1 MERRLL
7 LAIVL
12 TFVVLTAYQWLMP
25 MPQQAPTP
33 PTAAPPTAGTGTTGT
48 ASPAPSNGAS
58 GTSVT
63 PSAAPPASP
72 PAQPAPAVETVRAD
86 TAERTVTVE
95 NGVVRAVFSNR
106 GATLTAW
113 ELLNYQG
120 ADGRAVDLVPQ
131 NVPANQPKPFSLKL
145 DDAAKSAR
153 LNSALFASAASG
165 SNGMFNARS
174 QPVTIAF
181 EYQDAGGLQARK
193 EFVIKPNS
201 YEVAVTAHVTDGGR
215 AVNPF
220 VQWGLGLG
228 DVLATGGG
236 SMFMPLRKAEAIFS
250 IGGDVERIQA
260 ADLSALAQTQGTT
273 QGTPTARYQ
282 GNYEFAGVD
291 THYFISTAVKPGNAE
306 LVYYPLPLPAK
317 TGDTAL
323 TRDYVGYDIRWLSSP
338 NGPTSARFFVGP
350 KHFETLRQTDQDLV
364 RAVWFGMFAFLSV
377 PLLSAL
383 NWVNGFIG
391 NYGWSI
397 IALTF
402 IINAAMFPLRHKS
415 NVSMR
420 KMQEIQPQVK
430 AIQDRYKHLKATD
443 PARQKM
449 NTEMMELYRQKGV
462 NPASGCVP
470 MLLTFPVLL
479 AFYSLLSEAIELRN
493 APFIWWIHDLA
504 APDPYYVTP
513 ILMGASQVLQQ
524 MMMPMTGADPVQQKM
539 MLFMPI
545 LFTFLF
551 LTSPAGLALYWF
563 ASNVLVIGQQVL
575 TNKMI
580 GPPPG
585 AKVNKKLESKN

>member
-12 TFVVLTAYQWLMP
+12 TFVVLTAYQWLVP
-25 MPQQAPTP
+25 MSQPVPAPATQTATPGTAAPAAQQAAPPPAPTP
-33 PTAAPPTAGTGTTGT
+33 TA
-48 ASPAPSNGAS
+48 
-58 GTSVT
+58 VT
-63 PSAAPPASP
+63 PPAAAEMI
-72 PAQPAPAVETVRAD
+72 QTLQAD
-86 TAERTVTVE
+86 SAERTITVD

-106 GATLTAW
+106 GATLAAW
-113 ELLNYQG
+113 ELLNYTG
-120 ADGRAVDLVPQ
+120 VGGKPVDLVPHD
-131 NVPANQPKPFSLKL
+131 VPASQPKPFSLKL
-145 DDAAKSAR
+145 EDGAKSAR
-153 LNSALFASAASG
+153 LNTALFASTSSG
-165 SNGMFNARS
+165 TLEATSA
-174 QPVTIAF
+174 PVTVAF
-181 EYQDAGGLQARK
+181 EYQDAAGLHARK
-193 EFVIKPNS
+193 QFVIEPNS
-201 YEVAVTAHVTDGGR
+201 YVVTMTTQVTDGGR

-220 VQWGLGLG
+220 VQWGPGLG
-228 DVLATGGG
+228 DVIASGGG
-236 SMFMPLRKAEAIFS
+236 SMFMALRKSEAIYS
-250 IGGDVERIQA
+250 VADDVERIQA
-260 ADLSALAQTQGTT
+260 ADLLTT
-273 QGTPTARYQ
+273 PRHKGI
-282 GNYEFAGVD
+282 YEFAGVD
-291 THYFISTAVKPGNAE
+291 THYFISAAVKPGNAE
-306 LVYYPLPLPAK
+306 LEYHPVQVPSTTA
-317 TGDTAL
+317 DAAL
-323 TRDYVGYDIRWLSSP
+323 TRDYVGYDIRVQP
-338 NGPTSARFFVGP
+338 AATGATTMRFFVGP
-350 KHFETLRQTDQDLV
+350 KHFDTLRTTDAALKTDADLV
-364 RAVWFGMFAFLSV
+364 RAVWFGMFAFLCV

-383 NWVNGFIG
+383 NWLNGFIG

-397 IALTF
+397 IALTV

-420 KMQEIQPQVK
+420 KMQAIQPQVK
-430 AIQDRYKHLKATD
+430 AIQDRYKNLKATD

-524 MMMPMTGADPVQQKM
+524 KMMPMTGADPVQQKM

-575 TNKMI
+575 TNRLI
-580 GPPPG
+580 GAPEG
-585 AKVNKKLESKN
+585 AAKAKKLESKT

>member
-12 TFVVLTAYQWLMP
+12 TFVVLTVYQWMVP
-25 MPQQAPTP
+25 MPQPASAPQT
-33 PTAAPPTAGTGTTGT
+33 TA
-48 ASPAPSNGAS
+48 
-58 GTSVT
+58 
-63 PSAAPPASP
+63 PSAAPAAQPSP
-72 PAQPAPAVETVRAD
+72 PTPNAPPTRPQPAVLTPEPVTTVETVRAD
-86 TAERTVTVE
+86 TAERTIAVE

-106 GATLTAW
+106 GATLAAW
-113 ELLNYQG
+113 ELRNYQG
-120 ADGRAVDLVPQ
+120 PDGRAVDLVPHD
-131 NVPANQPKPFSLKL
+131 VPANQPKPFSLKL

-153 LNSALFASAASG
+153 LNTALFATTASG
-165 SNGMFNARS
+165 SNNTLDARS
-174 QPVTIAF
+174 QPVTLTF
-181 EYQDAGGLQARK
+181 EYQDAAGLQARK
-193 EFVIKPNS
+193 EFLIKPNS
-201 YEVAVTAHVTDGGR
+201 YEVALTAHVTDGGR

-236 SMFMPLRKAEAIFS
+236 SMFMPLRKSEAIFS

-260 ADLSALAQTQGTT
+260 ADLTA
-273 QGTPTARYQ
+273 TPRYQ
-282 GNYEFAGVD
+282 GSYEFAGVD
-291 THYFISTAVKPGNAE
+291 THYFISTAVKPGSAE
-306 LVYYPLPLPAK
+306 IVYYPLSVPSK
-317 TGDTAL
+317 TADAAVS
-323 TRDYVGYDIRWLSSP
+323 RDYVGYDIRWLASP
-338 NGPTSARFFVGP
+338 TGPTNARFFVGP
-350 KHFETLRQTDQDLV
+350 KHFETLRQTDPDLV

-383 NWVNGFIG
+383 NWVNGYIG

-585 AKVNKKLESKN
+585 TKVKAESKK

>member
-12 TFVVLTAYQWLMP
+12 TFIVLTAYQWLVP
-25 MPQQAPTP
+25 MSQPVPATQTAPAATP
-33 PTAAPPTAGTGTTGT
+33 VTPDAPAAATEGSTAPP
-48 ASPAPSNGAS
+48 
-58 GTSVT
+58 SVV
-63 PSAAPPASP
+63 PVPERAA
-72 PAQPAPAVETVRAD
+72 AVETVRGD
-86 TAERTVTVE
+86 TAERTITVD

-106 GATLTAW
+106 GAALRAW
-113 ELLNYQG
+113 ELTNYLG
-120 ADGRAVDLVPQ
+120 PDGKPVDLVPHD
-131 NVPANQPKPFSLKL
+131 VPPNQPKPFSLRL
-145 DDAAKSAR
+145 DDAAKTTR
-153 LNSALFASAASG
+153 LNSALFMSDSSG
-165 SNGMFNARS
+165 SLNARNA
-174 QPVTIAF
+174 PVTVAF
-181 EYQDAGGLQARK
+181 EYQDASGLHARK
-193 EFVIKPNS
+193 QFRLAPNS
-201 YEVAVTAHVTDGGR
+201 YEVSVTIHVTDADR
-215 AVNPF
+215 VVNPF
-220 VQWGLGLG
+220 LQLGPGLG

-236 SMFMPLRKAEAIFS
+236 SMFMALRKSEALFS

-260 ADLSALAQTQGTT
+260 ADLSAA
-273 QGTPTARYQ
+273 PRYQ
-282 GNYEFAGVD
+282 GDYEFAGVD
-291 THYFISTAVKPGNAE
+291 THYFISAAVKPGGAE
-306 LVYYPLPLPAK
+306 LAYYPLSIPSTSGGSAVS
-317 TGDTAL
+317 
-323 TRDYVGYDIRWLSSP
+323 RDYVGYDIRSQSSP
-338 NGPTSARFFVGP
+338 DGPATTRFFLGP
-350 KHFETLRQTDQDLV
+350 KHFETLRQTDPDLV
-364 RAVWFGMFAFLSV
+364 RAIWFGMFAFLSV

-397 IALTF
+397 IALTV

-430 AIQDRYKHLKATD
+430 AIQDRYKNLKATD

-504 APDPYYVTP
+504 APDPFYVTP

-524 MMMPMTGADPVQQKM
+524 KLMPMTGADPVQQKM
-539 MLFMPI
+539 MLFMPVV
-545 LFTFLF
+545 FTFLF

-575 TNKMI
+575 TNRII
-580 GPPPG
+580 GAPRVVVREKP
-585 AKVNKKLESKN
+585 KKLESKN

>member
-12 TFVVLTAYQWLMP
+12 TFIVLTVYQWLVP

-33 PTAAPPTAGTGTTGT
+33 QTAAPGA
-48 ASPAPSNGAS
+48 AAPAPQ
-58 GTSVT
+58 TQT
-63 PSAAPPASP
+63 PAPNTSAAPAAAPQTVATPETS
-72 PAQPAPAVETVRAD
+72 PAVETVRAD
-86 TAERTVTVE
+86 TAERTITVE

-106 GATLTAW
+106 GATLAAW
-113 ELLNYQG
+113 ELLSYQG
-120 ADGRAVDLVPQ
+120 PDGRVVDLVPHD
-131 NVPANQPKPFSLKL
+131 VPANQPKPFSLKL

-153 LNSALFASAASG
+153 LNTALFATTASG
-165 SNGMFNARS
+165 TSETLNARS
-174 QPVTIAF
+174 QPVTLAF
-181 EYQDAGGLQARK
+181 EYQDAAGLQARK

-201 YEVAVTAHVTDGGR
+201 YEIAITAHVTDGGR

-236 SMFMPLRKAEAIFS
+236 SMFMPLRKSEAIFAVA
-250 IGGDVERIQA
+250 GDVERIQA
-260 ADLSALAQTQGTT
+260 ADLTT
-273 QGTPTARYQ
+273 TPRYQ

-291 THYFISTAVKPGNAE
+291 THYFISTAVKPGSAE
-306 LVYYPLPLPAK
+306 LVYYPLSVPSK
-317 TGDTAL
+317 TPDAAVS
-323 TRDYVGYDIRWLSSP
+323 RDYVGYDIRFQAAP
-338 NGPTSARFFVGP
+338 NGPTNARFFVGP
-350 KHFETLRQTDQDLV
+350 KHFETLRQSDQDLV

-585 AKVNKKLESKN
+585 AKVSKKLESKN

>member
-12 TFVVLTAYQWLMP
+12 TFVVLTAYQWLVP
-25 MPQQAPTP
+25 MQQAPMTQ
-33 PTAAPPTAGTGTTGT
+33 TAPPAATAQPPQAST
-48 ASPAPSNGAS
+48 ASPAP
-58 GTSVT
+58 
-63 PSAAPPASP
+63 APPVVTT
-72 PAQPAPAVETVRAD
+72 PAPPVQVDTVQAD
-86 TAERTVTVE
+86 TAERTVTIE

-113 ELLNYQG
+113 ELLTYAG
-120 ADGRAVDLVPQ
+120 PDGRPVDLVPHD
-131 NVPANQPKPFSLKL
+131 VPANQPKPFSLRL
-145 DDAAKSAR
+145 DDAAKTAH
-153 LNSALFASAASG
+153 LNTALFAMVGGADQPTAVPSSLDAKSA
-165 SNGMFNARS
+165 
-174 QPVTIAF
+174 PVTIAF
-181 EYQDAGGLQARK
+181 EYQDAAGLHARK
-193 EFVIKPNS
+193 QFTLKPRS
-201 YEVAVTAHVTDGGR
+201 YEVTVTATVTDGER
-215 AVNPF
+215 ELNPF
-220 VQWGLGLG
+220 VQWGPGLG

-236 SMFMPLRKAEAIFS
+236 SMFMPLRKSEALFS

-260 ADLSALAQTQGTT
+260 ADLSTT
-273 QGTPTARYQ
+273 PRYQ

-291 THYFISTAVKPGNAE
+291 THYFMSAAVKPGGAE
-306 LVYYPLPLPAK
+306 LVYYPLSVPSK
-317 TGDTAL
+317 TADAATS
-323 TRDYVGYDIRWLSSP
+323 RDYVGYDIRWQSTP
-338 NGPTSARFFVGP
+338 AGPTNARFFVGP
-350 KHFETLRQTDQDLV
+350 KHFETLRQTDPDLV
-364 RAVWFGMFAFLSV
+364 RAIWFGMFAFLSV

-397 IALTF
+397 IALTV

-430 AIQDRYKHLKATD
+430 AIQDRYKNLKATD

-504 APDPYYVTP
+504 APDPFYVTP

-524 MMMPMTGADPVQQKM
+524 KMMPMTGADPVQQ

-575 TNKMI
+575 TNRMI
-580 GPPPG
+580 GVAG
-585 AKVNKKLESKN
+585 APLKSKS